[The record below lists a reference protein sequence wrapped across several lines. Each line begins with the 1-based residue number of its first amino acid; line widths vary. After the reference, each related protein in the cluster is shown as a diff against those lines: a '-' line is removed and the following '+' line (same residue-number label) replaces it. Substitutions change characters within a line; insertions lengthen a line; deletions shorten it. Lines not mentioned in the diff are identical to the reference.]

1 MSNIKKIEF
10 SDITLKDWYAI
21 QDILSIEDEYT
32 TFNLLDYLYGID
44 SSNMTLAEVSKY
56 SGTLSFLNNLEKYK
70 DIQLEDKYTINGTTY
85 TGFLDLTK
93 VTVAQFIDY
102 QNYIKETPV
111 KFEKVL
117 SVFIIPEGHTYNDG
131 YDLQQAQQDMLEL
144 PFVVVQKVAFFLA
157 KQLQTFVSLFLCY
170 LKGDMKKMKGIDK
183 KKKKLLID
191 NLDKTN
197 LLLSELS
204 HLS

>member
-1 MSNIKKIEF
+1 MDKRDWNN
-10 SDITLKDWYAI
+10 ITLKDWYEI
-21 QDILSIEDEYT
+21 QNILSVEDEYT

-44 SSNMTLAEVSKY
+44 SSNMPVVELSKY
-56 SGTLSFLNNLEKYK
+56 TNALSFLDNTEAYK
-70 DIQLEDKYTINGTTY
+70 TIQLEDKYTINGTTY

-102 QNYIKETPV
+102 QNYIKETPI

-117 SVFIIPEGHTYNDG
+117 SVFIIPEGHIYNDG

-144 PFVVVQKVAFFLA
+144 PFVVVQKVAFFLG

-170 LKGDMKKMKGIDK
+170 LKMEMKKMKGIDK

>member
-1 MSNIKKIEF
+1 MDKRDWTN
-10 SDITLKDWYAI
+10 ITLKDWYAI

-32 TFNLLDYLYGID
+32 TFNLLDYLYDID

-131 YDLQQAQQDMLEL
+131 YDLHQAQQDMLEL
-144 PFVVVQKVAFFLA
+144 PFVVVQKVAFFLT
-157 KQLQTFVSLFLCY
+157 KQLQTFISLFLCY

>member
-1 MSNIKKIEF
+1 MDNIKKIEF

-32 TFNLLDYLYGID
+32 TFNLLDYLYDID

-56 SGTLSFLNNLEKYK
+56 SGTLSFLNDLEKYK

-117 SVFIIPEGHTYNDG
+117 SVFIIPEEHTYNDG

-144 PFVVVQKVAFFLA
+144 PFVVVQKVAFFLT
-157 KQLQTFVSLFLCY
+157 KQLQTFISLFLCY

-183 KKKKLLID
+183 QKKKLLID